1 MAWLTTMAT
10 LPQLTANL
18 YRQILVYPSLQHSQ
32 MECFDQAPSQA
43 TQLQAKGCGLLPA
56 TWVWLLRLAVRLV
69 PCQGQTSC
77 QDTKTEFRLKLG
89 YKNVF
94 PVVI

>member
-32 MECFDQAPSQA
+32 MECFDQARVAHHRKPHSRRLKGVA
-43 TQLQAKGCGLLPA
+43 TLPYQE
-56 TWVWLLRLAVRLV
+56 
-69 PCQGQTSC
+69 PTSC
-77 QDTKTEFRLKLG
+77 QDTKQYLG
-89 YKNVF
+89 
-94 PVVI
+94 